1 MAMSYVLTTC
11 WYILPRLSS
20 RVNKRAQT
28 RPTERPHLSAKRLNY
43 GFFYIGNLNNPEAL
57 KKWLI
62 VGGMIVV
69 TIALRTGISYPRV
82 MLVVYI
88 GLLYRLIDFS

>member
-1 MAMSYVLTTC
+1 M
-11 WYILPRLSS
+11 
-20 RVNKRAQT
+20 
-28 RPTERPHLSAKRLNY
+28 LNY
-43 GFFYIGNLNNPEAL
+43 GFFYIGNLNNPETL
-57 KKWLI
+57 KKWLL